1 MAYGHQAVAVRTAS
15 AHAWRAAAPP
25 SSVDELADVAGI
37 GECVLARIASRSC
50 QHDFPDVKKL
60 SRRERRGVPERGNYE
75 LRSVK
80 RGWARA
86 IATIA
91 INQRSDIEGVWRAE
105 KTASTSRDSAAMSS
119 ASRCRVRRRSL
130 WVKA

>member
-25 SSVDELADVAGI
+25 SSVDELANVAGI

-50 QHDFPDVKKL
+50 QHGFPDVKEL
-60 SRRERRGVPERGNYE
+60 SRRERRGVPERGNHE

-80 RGWARA
+80 RGWHPAGA
-86 IATIA
+86 
-91 INQRSDIEGVWRAE
+91 AE
-105 KTASTSRDSAAMSS
+105 ILQPSGTFRIYPTSPPLSQ
-119 ASRCRVRRRSL
+119 V
-130 WVKA
+130 